1 MGKMIKRWWRNFNMT
16 PAEKYLSQAKDHY
29 DLEQR
34 QKELA
39 LKGIY

>member
-1 MGKMIKRWWRNFNMT
+1 MS